1 VSRCKFVRHF
11 ALLHYFRH
19 DSVDELM
26 LSQQDQPQIYR
37 SIHLTAQAGVIWV
50 IFYGDLGL
58 KCKEMY
64 AKELTEAH
72 SCSELLLIDV
82 IFIWLSDIML
92 FTLNTLK
99 GWRMASGAAKNKTL
113 LSHKNDVQSVVDGD
127 RWRIE
132 IRLRQCAVR
141 RSWSSY
147 WRNLTWFTYHSC

>member
-1 VSRCKFVRHF
+1 
-11 ALLHYFRH
+11 
-19 DSVDELM
+19 
-26 LSQQDQPQIYR
+26 
-37 SIHLTAQAGVIWV
+37 
-50 IFYGDLGL
+50 
-58 KCKEMY
+58 MY

-147 WRNLTWFTYHSC
+147 